1 MCCVL
6 FGWMT
11 NQTYFKELTNVDI
24 RERMFLE
31 QQDQLEQDMAPFG
44 FMDNGIDDPLGETV
58 IDEYG
63 QRWSPVVRDYDR
75 LKLVKNTINSYI
87 ISIISFSYLI

>member
-24 RERMFLE
+24 REKMFLE
-31 QQDQLEQDMAPFG
+31 QQDQLEQDMAPFRYI
-44 FMDNGIDDPLGETV
+44 DNGIDDQLGETIV
-58 IDEYG
+58 DEYG
-63 QRWSPVVRDYDR
+63 TRWSPVTVRNHDS
-75 LKLVKNTINSYI
+75 NW
-87 ISIISFSYLI
+87 

>member
-6 FGWMT
+6 FAWMT

-44 FMDNGIDDPLGETV
+44 FVVNGLEDENIGSV

-63 QRWSPVVRDYDR
+63 TRWSPIVRQYD
-75 LKLVKNTINSYI
+75 SDW
-87 ISIISFSYLI
+87 

>member
-24 RERMFLE
+24 RRMFLE
-31 QQDQLEQDMAPFG
+31 QKTIRTRHGLG
-44 FMDNGIDDPLGETV
+44 FVDDGINDPLGESV
-58 IDEYG
+58 VDEYG
-63 QRWSPVVRDYDR
+63 QNGVQ
-75 LKLVKNTINSYI
+75 
-87 ISIISFSYLI
+87 

>member
-1 MCCVL
+1 MITNLYTEFSTFVKHGQSFQAEEGHTDDLAMCCVL

-31 QQDQLEQDMAPFG
+31 QQDQLEQDMPFHLDLWT
-44 FMDNGIDDPLGETV
+44 MVLMTHLGK
-58 IDEYG
+58 
-63 QRWSPVVRDYDR
+63 Q
-75 LKLVKNTINSYI
+75 L
-87 ISIISFSYLI
+87 